1 MYIIL
6 MVLRGKLNL
15 KFSNMVNCVE
25 RKKFEDIKRKFI
37 SVRLMKKKL
46 MCMYFIFM

>member
-37 SVRLMKKKL
+37 SVFLMKKEL
-46 MCMYFIFM
+46 R